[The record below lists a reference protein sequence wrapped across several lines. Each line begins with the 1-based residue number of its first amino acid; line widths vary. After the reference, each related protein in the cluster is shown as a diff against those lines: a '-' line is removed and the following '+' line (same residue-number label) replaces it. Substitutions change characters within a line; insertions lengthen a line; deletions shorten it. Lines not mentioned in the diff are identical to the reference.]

1 MAKMTWEDILELL
14 EQGEGQSVEFEKNI
28 PAEDDIAREMVGFS
42 NADGGR
48 LIYGIDDKNKHL
60 IGVEV
65 DGRLEETLKNIG
77 KNQVSPA
84 ITSTVELIEKADKKI
99 LIINVPEGLDKPYRT
114 DEICYVRDGNLS
126 RPAKENEE
134 KEMTNPWSGKG
145 LNKRQ
150 IRALQLV
157 GEHGAITNR
166 EYREAFSVSHKTAHL
181 ELTLLEDK
189 RLVKSEGAG
198 RSTRYILTAP
208 REE

>member
-1 MAKMTWEDILELL
+1 MTWDDLLELL

-48 LIYGIDDKNKHL
+48 LIYGLDDKNKHL

-77 KNQVSPA
+77 KNHVAPA
-84 ITSTVELIEKADKKI
+84 ITTTVEIIEKADKKI
-99 LIINVPEGLDKPYRT
+99 LVINVPEGLDKPYRT
-114 DEICYVRDGNLS
+114 DEICYIRDGNLS

-134 KEMTNPWSGKG
+134 KELTNPWSGKG

-150 IRALQLV
+150 IRALQLI

-181 ELTLLEDK
+181 EMTLLEDK

-198 RSTRYILTAP
+198 RSTRYILAAQP
-208 REE
+208 QE

>member
-1 MAKMTWEDILELL
+1 MTWDDLLELL

-48 LIYGIDDKNKHL
+48 LIYGLDDKNKHL
-60 IGVEV
+60 IGVEI

-77 KNQVSPA
+77 KNHVAPA
-84 ITSTVELIEKADKKI
+84 IVTTIEIIEKADKKI
-99 LIINVPEGLDKPYRT
+99 LVINVPEGLDKPYRT

-150 IRALQLV
+150 IRALQLI

-181 ELTLLEDK
+181 EMTLLEDK

-198 RSTRYILTAP
+198 RSTRYILAAQP
-208 REE
+208 ES